1 MAVIGIDLGSLNSV
15 MATVQRGTVSV
26 VTTELS
32 DRVTPSLVGFTEDRR
47 LMGDHALA
55 QVKSN
60 AKNTC
65 RYFKNILGE
74 VFEPTSSHLKKE
86 MDLSLNNMVSLSP
99 NNVMGY
105 RVQYRGKE
113 AQFSAERVAAAFL
126 TKLRQVAEGS
136 LQKPVSEVVIACPPW
151 FRDANRS
158 ALLDAAQIAG
168 LKCLRI
174 ISDMAATCLDYG
186 MYRRHHFA
194 ADRPHIVA
202 FVGVGHS
209 STSACIAAFWADRLR
224 ILAEVSDC
232 ELGGRDMDY
241 EIMNYFASAFEKKTK
256 MNPLTNL
263 KARLKLEDQAN
274 KAKKILSANSETS
287 FHVECLMEDEDC
299 SGLLTRDVF
308 EELCSKSL
316 VPRMET
322 LLQSVI
328 AKSGLKKEDLT
339 SVEIVGGGTRIPWV
353 QRCISNSFGLELSRT
368 LAADETVARGCA
380 LQAAMASA
388 SFKVKEYGFG
398 ERTLYPICLTWTD
411 GDSPVAVQPLSS
423 SGYPLQETDAGVETL
438 QHQTPSG
445 EPCILIPAGSDT
457 NTIRKI
463 TFLRNGPFT
472 LKAQYADL
480 PAGAPWAQLDACH
493 VSLTPAAEPQEI
505 QIFVHL
511 NFFGLLRFARVCVK
525 QRREEVVAE
534 TPEGAAAPAEDA
546 AQGTDEAA
554 PAEAPKAEVRA
565 VVKTVKIDV
574 PYQVQEAP
582 SRPTT
587 LQLREFR
594 EDELNMDNEDR
605 LTREKMDRLNELESY
620 LYTLRDD
627 IGGKMRDFATAEERS
642 RIEAQLETT
651 QQWVDDALMDISA
664 VAKSAV
670 VAKLQELQEV
680 GGKVSHRFEEYSGRH
695 EAEQLLLAAVSES
708 RLAAQ
713 SHDEAYA
720 HIPVEEKR
728 KVIDMANETEAWLSD
743 MMAKQSGLALHADP
757 IVTVLDM
764 HRKREAL
771 LHFSQKVF
779 SAPRPKPAAPAAPE
793 PAGAQ
798 EDVNMNAEGEQA
810 VPNAENAEAPG
821 EAQPHQQPAA

>member
-1 MAVIGIDLGSLNSV
+1 MAVIGIDLGSLSSV

-55 QVKSN
+55 QMKSN

-74 VFEPTSSHLKKE
+74 VFDASNSHLKKE
-86 MDLSLNNMVSLSP
+86 MELSLNNMAAVSP

-113 AQFSAERVAAAFL
+113 VEFSAERVAAAFL
-126 TKLRQVAEGS
+126 TKLRQVAESS

-151 FRDANRS
+151 CRDANRS

-186 MYRRHHFA
+186 MYRRQHFA

-241 EIMNYFASAFEKKTK
+241 EIMKHFASVFEKKTK
-256 MNPLTNL
+256 MNPLSSL

-308 EELCSKSL
+308 EELCSKTL

-322 LLQSVI
+322 LLQSLLT
-328 AKSGLKKEDLT
+328 KSGLKKEDLF

-353 QRCISNSFGLELSRT
+353 QKCISNAFGLELSRT

-398 ERTLYPICLTWTD
+398 ERTLFPICLTWTD
-411 GDSPVAVQPLSS
+411 GDSPVKVQPLSS
-423 SGYPLQETDAGVETL
+423 SGHPLEADSGLETL
-438 QHQTPSG
+438 QHETPAG

-463 TFLRNGPFT
+463 TFLRSGPFT

-480 PAGAPWAQLDACH
+480 PAGAPEAQLDACH
-493 VSLTPAAEPQEI
+493 VSLPPAAEPQEI

-525 QRREEVVAE
+525 QRREEEKSVEAPEVAQSGEETAGAE
-534 TPEGAAAPAEDA
+534 TAP
-546 AQGTDEAA
+546 
-554 PAEAPKAEVRA
+554 EVRKVVR
-565 VVKTVKIDV
+565 VVKVDV

-582 SRPTT
+582 GRPTT
-587 LQLREFR
+587 LQLRDFR

-620 LYTLRDD
+620 LYALRDD
-627 IGGKMRDFATAEERS
+627 ISGKMRDFATPEERAD
-642 RIEAQLETT
+642 IEALLETS
-651 QQWVDDALMDISA
+651 QQWVDDALMDIST

-670 VAKLQELQEV
+670 VAKLEELQAV
-680 GGKVSHRFEEYSGRH
+680 GGKVARRFEEYSGRQ
-695 EAEQLLLAAVSES
+695 EAQQLLHAAVSES
-708 RLAAQ
+708 RVAAQ
-713 SHDEAYA
+713 SQDEAYA

-728 KVIDMANETEAWLSD
+728 KVMDMANETEAWLSE
-743 MMAKQSGLALHADP
+743 MMAKQSGLPLHVDP
-757 IVTVLDM
+757 IVTVLDV
-764 HRKREAL
+764 HKKRDAL
-771 LHFSQKVF
+771 LRFTQKVF
-779 SAPRPKPAAPAAPE
+779 SAPRPKPAAPPASEQPAP
-793 PAGAQ
+793 Q
-798 EDVNMNAEGEQA
+798 EDVNMNEGEQA
-810 VPNAENAEAPG
+810 LPETENAAPGG
-821 EAQPHQQPAA
+821 EAQPQQAA